1 MIQSINKNSSTSSSI
16 FQDADSPILTSNV
29 LLLGADQKQNVATP
43 QGSQPFDWSKRQ
55 KFKNR
60 FRLFKSNPTTS
71 TTSSTII
78 TKKSITEIPSTTT
91 GKSMSEA
98 LIFASINP
106 QYHNRLFIELP
117 VQYIKIPS
125 SEHGENMLCTY

>member
-1 MIQSINKNSSTSSSI
+1 VIQSINKNSSTSSSI

-78 TKKSITEIPSTTT
+78 TKKSITEIPSTT

-106 QYHNRLFIELP
+106 QYHSLITTDCSLNYQF
-117 VQYIKIPS
+117 S
-125 SEHGENMLCTY
+125 T